1 MSKSSTVPNREM
13 KGCEI
18 EMVRLE
24 AGRRRLEVLFGYGEM
39 VVNRLYLT
47 DNFKYSFFFMGW
59 KPGEG
64 SWK

>member
-1 MSKSSTVPNREM
+1 M